1 MMDVEVELEVD
12 AKSKPWPWTTR
23 SLVQNLSDS
32 KSNSWYRL
40 NRGSSWILTVVENK
54 RVDKEIFKFN
64 PCEPS

>member
-1 MMDVEVELEVD
+1 MMDVEVEVEVD
-12 AKSKPWPWTTR
+12 AKSKPWTTR

-32 KSNSWYRL
+32 KSNSWYRF
-40 NRGSSWILTVVENK
+40 NRGSWILTVVENK